1 MVVTASIII
10 CTFIGNTSSL
20 KGRSTL
26 VVSTVL
32 SRLTPKPLTPDFKPL
47 SPKPL

>member
-1 MVVTASIII
+1 MVVTASII
-10 CTFIGNTSSL
+10 CTFIANTSSL

-32 SRLTPKPLTPDFKPL
+32 SRLTPKP
-47 SPKPL
+47 